1 ARLDRQ
7 VVAARLLSARDR
19 RRDLPSRAPRRP
31 PRAAP
36 VAAGRRHVAPGEA
49 RRLEGVRER
58 RRRRAHDALA
68 RRREPSPAGRDHR
81 ARRPC
86 ARADA
91 RQAPGAPRR
100 PRPGPAPLP
109 DHRPA
114 RGQGREHPGLRQ
126 ARRGARRRR
135 PEDVVADAA
144 AFFDLDRTLIRRSS
158 ALALAPAF
166 RAAGIISRRQLAKA
180 AAWQVLFQ
188 ARGASHEAVRRA
200 SEDGLTVL
208 RGFTPE
214 ELRAIVTNSMERV
227 LRPLVYA
234 ESLDLV
240 DRHRRRGEPVYIV
253 SATLQEIV
261 DAIAADLG
269 FDGALGTVCEVVD
282 GHYTGRAIRALHADN
297 KARCI
302 EELGF

>member
-1 ARLDRQ
+1 
-7 VVAARLLSARDR
+7 
-19 RRDLPSRAPRRP
+19 
-31 PRAAP
+31 
-36 VAAGRRHVAPGEA
+36 
-49 RRLEGVRER
+49 
-58 RRRRAHDALA
+58 
-68 RRREPSPAGRDHR
+68 
-81 ARRPC
+81 
-86 ARADA
+86 
-91 RQAPGAPRR
+91 
-100 PRPGPAPLP
+100 
-109 DHRPA
+109 
-114 RGQGREHPGLRQ
+114 
-126 ARRGARRRR
+126 
-135 PEDVVADAA
+135 
-144 AFFDLDRTLIRRSS
+144 
-158 ALALAPAF
+158 
-166 RAAGIISRRQLAKA
+166 AAGIISRRQLAKA

-302 EELGF
+302 EELGFDLASSTAYSDSHTDLPFLEAVGHPVCVNPDRALRRIAGTRGWPVLEFGRG